1 MVSFALNGKVALIN
15 GASRGIGEAAAI
27 LLAQQGAACVLTSRR
42 IEGVAAVQEKI
53 VARGGRAEAAVC
65 HMGDL
70 AQVRRICRDVAAAWG
85 RLDILVNNAATNPYF
100 GEMLGAPESAWEKT
114 VAVNLRGPFFM
125 IQSAAPLMARG
136 GGGSIVN
143 VASINGVSPAPLQ
156 GIYSITKAGVIAMTK
171 AYAKELAPLNIR
183 VNALLPG
190 LTATKF
196 SEALIRDPAIYSE
209 ALKRIPLR
217 RHALPEE
224 MAGAVLY
231 LASEASS
238 FTTGAAIVCD
248 GGALA

>member
-125 IQSAAPLMARG
+125 IQSAAPLMAKG

-156 GIYSITKAGVIAMTK
+156 GIYSITKAGVIAMTRCFR
-171 AYAKELAPLNIR
+171 A
-183 VNALLPG
+183 
-190 LTATKF
+190 
-196 SEALIRDPAIYSE
+196 
-209 ALKRIPLR
+209 
-217 RHALPEE
+217 
-224 MAGAVLY
+224 
-231 LASEASS
+231 
-238 FTTGAAIVCD
+238 
-248 GGALA
+248 